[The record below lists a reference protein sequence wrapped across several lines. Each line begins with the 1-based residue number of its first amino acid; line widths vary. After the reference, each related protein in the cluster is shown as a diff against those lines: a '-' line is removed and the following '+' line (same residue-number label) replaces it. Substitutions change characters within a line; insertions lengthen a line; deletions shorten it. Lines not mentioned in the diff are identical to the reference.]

1 MKPLCLFLC
10 LAFGSFTTYAQV
22 QSRKGVSLPKKN
34 LDSAKVKSVSPIQ
47 RKYTAPQTDQVNQ
60 PVTNTTPV
68 NTTTPVGAPV
78 YSTELIRAHQW
89 WSRINP
95 TDYSI
100 YDAIFKVSTH
110 TTGETMIGQFASK
123 TSISFK
129 GIYNPDAW
137 SSWKPDSLV
146 HLQALTQLKQVNLG
160 ATFINDSSFYFLG
173 RIPSLRAVYYNDGI
187 AQCSD
192 FGLEV
197 TDTGFAN
204 LLQNTDLEYLG
215 LKNLK
220 KITDQGFSAI
230 SKLNK
235 LKVLYLCCW
244 NISDTALLSLQGCT
258 SLETLY
264 LISTNVTDAGL
275 YNLLSIKS
283 SLPNLKVI
291 YVNFSKTT
299 RQGEQN
305 FTASW
310 GKPIGI
316 IY

>member
-1 MKPLCLFLC
+1 MKPLPLFLC
-10 LAFGSFTTYAQV
+10 LAFSSFITYAQI
-22 QSRKGVSLPKKN
+22 QSKKGVSLTKKN
-34 LDSAKVKSVSPIQ
+34 LDSTKIKSVSPIQ
-47 RKYTAPQTDQVNQ
+47 RKYTAPQADQANQ

-68 NTTTPVGAPV
+68 TTPV

-100 YDAIFKVSTH
+100 YDAIFQVSIH
-110 TTGETMIGQFASK
+110 TKGETTIGQFASK

-137 SSWKPDSLV
+137 SSWKPDSLI
-146 HLQALTQLKQVNLG
+146 HLQALTQLKQVYLVT
-160 ATFINDSSFYFLG
+160 TFINDASFYLLG
-173 RIPSLRAVYYNDGI
+173 RIPSLRAIYYNDGI
-187 AQCSD
+187 GQCND
-192 FGLEV
+192 GLEV

-204 LLQNTDLEYLG
+204 LLQNTELEYLG

-230 SKLNK
+230 TKLKK

-244 NISDTALLSLQGCT
+244 NISDAALLSLQGCT

-264 LISTNVTDAGL
+264 LIGTNITDAGL
-275 YNLLSIKS
+275 NNLLSIKN
-283 SLPNLKVI
+283 SLPNLKMI
-291 YVNFSKTT
+291 YVNGSKTT

-310 GKPIGI
+310 GNPIGI
-316 IY
+316 VY